1 MTNKEIM
8 KASLLDIVFDNRN
21 KEYGAYVLR
30 RDYPNRLWIAL
41 VIALCIIGSVLL
53 LSSFVSKKFPATNHK
68 PDENTVIITTVVLP
82 KHTLQLPVKEVQLPK
97 QTKPSARLP
106 FTSQIKIEK
115 DDVLRKTDV
124 PDINELIEKEID
136 TKNGDGLIKT
146 GTVNPYNN
154 VPMHDGNGI
163 IEEVPI
169 PAKEII
175 LSRSYAEFPGGDEAM
190 IRFFER
196 NLNTP
201 GELSEGEKKKVQ
213 VRFKIDKEGVVSS
226 LEIYKSGGEVFDKE
240 VIRVC
245 KKMPR
250 WKPAMQ
256 NGITVPVS
264 FVIPVTFIVQEQ

>member
-1 MTNKEIM
+1 M

-21 KEYGAYVLR
+21 KDYGAYVLR

-41 VIALCIIGSVLL
+41 VIALCIIGSLLL
-53 LSSFVSKKFPATNHK
+53 LSSFTPKKFPATNHK

-82 KHTLQLPVKEVQLPK
+82 KHTPQLPVKAVQLPK
-97 QTKPSARLP
+97 QTKPSASLKY
-106 FTSQIKIEK
+106 TSQIKIVK
-115 DDVLRKTDV
+115 DVDLKKTDV
-124 PDINELIEKEID
+124 PDINDLIRKEID
-136 TKNGDGLIKT
+136 TKNEDGAIKT
-146 GTVNPYNN
+146 GTVNTNNN

-175 LSRSYAEFPGGDEAM
+175 FSRSDAAFPGGDEAM
-190 IRFFER
+190 MRFFER
-196 NLNTP
+196 NLNAP
-201 GELSEGEKKKVQ
+201 GELAEGEKKMVQ
-213 VRFKIDKEGVVSS
+213 VRFKIDKEGMVSS

-256 NGITVPVS
+256 NGITVPES
-264 FVIPVTFIVQEQ
+264 FVIPVTFMVQEQ